1 MPRIKVLPV
10 YPKFPRTFWGLQD
23 AMPFLR
29 GKKANM
35 PPTGL
40 ATVLAMLPQD
50 SFDPQRVI
58 DLNIEP
64 LTDAQIR
71 ASDIVF
77 TSSMA
82 IQAPSH
88 DEVVRRTHFFGK
100 KVVAGGPFPTSYPER
115 NKEADFLV
123 TGEAEITLAPFLEDL
138 LQGNPQRVYTEQEV
152 LKSGRVQGMANN
164 KPSLI
169 HTPIPRW
176 DLVSLDK
183 YVSPA
188 IQYSR
193 GCPFN
198 CEFCDIT
205 ELFGRF
211 PRTKTPSQMI
221 REIEAIYKSGHR
233 GFVFLVDDNFIGNAK
248 NVRQLMPEL
257 IKWQV
262 SHKYPFDFCTE
273 ASLNLAWD
281 SNTGLLEDMVKAGF
295 TQVFL
300 GIESVDPDALK
311 SMNKNQNT
319 AMSSLE
325 AVRKIQRAGIEVTGG
340 FIIGSDAEKPSVFDD
355 LFRFIQESGIVLP
368 MLGLLTALKGTKL
381 YARLEQEGR
390 LKYESD
396 GNNTHHIGLNFTP
409 VLDEKFLIKGYVG
422 LLEKLFTPKNYYAR
436 CRTLQGVLE
445 KMPEVRRKI
454 HGREVLAFLKS
465 VAAQLPAKGGI
476 EYAKYLAETALFQP
490 NHFSDAVSRAIKL
503 CHCAGMTRATSDA
516 YRYQEKT
523 GTLYT
528 AFEHKIKDIYG
539 KIMSAPKNARE
550 KMQEFENLARQ
561 KADRLIS
568 WAEIKYSRLH
578 EDFKADARQALDNL
592 KLRVFS
598 LIATLHPEY
607 ASAK

>member
-1 MPRIKVLPV
+1 MPKIKVLPV
-10 YPKFPRTFWGLQD
+10 YPGFPWTFWGFQG
-23 AMPFLR
+23 AMPYLK

-40 ATVLAMLPQD
+40 ATVLAMLPE
-50 SFDPQRVI
+50 SFEPQRII

-64 LTDAQIR
+64 LTDTQIK

-82 IQAPSH
+82 IQAASH
-88 DEVVRRTHFFGK
+88 DEVVRRAHFFGK

-138 LQGNPQRVYTEQEV
+138 LRGQPQRVYTESEV
-152 LKSGRVQGMANN
+152 LKSGRVKGLVNG
-164 KPSLI
+164 KPSLV
-169 HTPIPRW
+169 HTPPPRW

-221 REIEAIYKSGHR
+221 KEIEAIYRTGHR

-257 IKWQV
+257 IKWQQ
-262 SHKYPFDFCTE
+262 SHSYPFDFCTE
-273 ASLNLAWD
+273 ASLNLAWN
-281 SNTGLLEDMVKAGF
+281 SNTSLLEDMVRAGF

-300 GIESVDPDALK
+300 GIESVDNDTLK

-319 AMSSLE
+319 AMSPLE
-325 AVRKIQRAGIEVTGG
+325 AVRKIQKAGIEVTGG
-340 FIIGSDAEKPSVFDD
+340 FIIGSDAEKSSVFDD

-368 MLGLLTALKGTKL
+368 MLGLLTALKGTQL
-381 YARLEQEGR
+381 YARLKQEGR
-390 LKYESD
+390 LKYETD
-396 GNNTHHIGLNFTP
+396 GNNTHHIGLNFVP
-409 VLDEKFLIKGYVG
+409 RLDEKFLIEGYVS
-422 LLEKLFTPKNYYAR
+422 LLEKLFTPKNYYER
-436 CRTLQGVLE
+436 CRTLQGILE
-445 KMPEVRRKI
+445 KKPEVRRKI
-454 HGREVLAFLKS
+454 HEREVLAFFKS
-465 VAAQLPAKGGI
+465 LATRLPARGGI
-476 EYAKYLAETALFQP
+476 EYAKYMIETALYQP
-490 NHFSDAVSRAIKL
+490 RHFSDAVSKAIKL
-503 CHCAGMTRATSDA
+503 VHFEGMTKATSDA
-516 YRYQEKT
+516 YHYQET
-523 GTLYT
+523 TDSLYT
-528 AFEHKIKDIYG
+528 AFERKIKEIYHNV
-539 KIMSAPKNARE
+539 MSAPKNARE
-550 KMQEFENLARQ
+550 KMQEYEGIVRK
-561 KADRLIS
+561 KADRLVS
-568 WAEIKYSRLH
+568 WAEKRYSRLH
-578 EDFKADARQALDNL
+578 GDFKADARKALDNL
-592 KLRVFS
+592 KSRVQS
-598 LIATLHPEY
+598 LIATLQLEY
-607 ASAK
+607 SPTQ